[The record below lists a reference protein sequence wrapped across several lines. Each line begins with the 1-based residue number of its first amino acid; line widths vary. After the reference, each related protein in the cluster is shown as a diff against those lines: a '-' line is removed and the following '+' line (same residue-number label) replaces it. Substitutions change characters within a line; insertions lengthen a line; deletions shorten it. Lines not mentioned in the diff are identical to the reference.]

1 MRRWTLPAA
10 LGTATLVAVVSL
22 LFLTSDAPPLLL
34 LVAAG
39 APLTVLTA
47 LRATM
52 TPEDAEPKPRQLW
65 PSLLLGG
72 TVVPAIALAA
82 HGIFLAIGYGLVE
95 PLVEPARTL
104 LDEMRADRTLLDLL
118 TTGWTLLLIV
128 ELAVVAPLAE
138 EITKP
143 LAALVRRPQ
152 TAHDAFLF
160 GAAAGTGFAVVENML
175 YAGGWYLWFDGYWV
189 QVSVMRMLGSG
200 LHAFGTALMAWAWFQ
215 WRRREPLRG
224 RRLAG
229 AAFLAFTGHGLWN
242 GAIAVTQVLYEG
254 RREFTTELP
263 GDAAAWGAVL
273 MVFLACLGATLV
285 GALLW
290 AGRRVAGGHDP
301 LAVSSAIDLSR
312 PATIGAWAM
321 VTTSVLVPATIMA
334 LVFPSM
340 LAL

>member
-1 MRRWTLPAA
+1 MRRWALPAR
-10 LGTATLVAVVSL
+10 LGAATLISVVLL
-22 LFLTSDAPPLLL
+22 LFVTRDSPPLLL

-39 APLTVLTA
+39 APLTVLAA

-52 TPEDAEPKPRQLW
+52 TPEETEPTTRQLW
-65 PSLLLGG
+65 PSLLLGA
-72 TVVPAIALAA
+72 TVVPAIVLAA

-95 PLVEPARTL
+95 PLVEPAREL
-104 LDEMRADRTLLDLL
+104 LDGLRADRTLLDLL
-118 TTGWTLLLIV
+118 TTGWTFLLIV

-138 EITKP
+138 ETTKP
-143 LAALVRRPQ
+143 LAALVRRPR
-152 TAHDAFLF
+152 TARDAFLF
-160 GAAAGTGFAVVENML
+160 GAAAGTGFAIVENML
-175 YAGGWYLWFDGYWV
+175 YAGGWYLWFGGYWV

-200 LHAFGTALMAWAWFQ
+200 LHAFGAALMAWAWFQ
-215 WRRREPLRG
+215 WRRREPHCG

-242 GAIAVTQVLYEG
+242 GAIAVTHVLYEG
-254 RREFTTELP
+254 RREFITALY
-263 GDAAAWGAVL
+263 GDAAAWGTVL
-273 MVFLACLGATLV
+273 MIFLASLGAVLV

-290 AGRRVAGGHDP
+290 AGRRVAAGHDP

-334 LVFPSM
+334 LVFPAMIS
-340 LAL
+340 L